1 MSPLPQ
7 RPEDASFPEP
17 DPEPDPAQRPGPAFE
32 DEFRAGAKNG
42 PEPGPDPT
50 ERDFGPEPNH
60 ESCHGFGSASCNGG
74 PIPGVPCGGD
84 GCFLKP
90 VASLIQTMFLQ
101 LSQNHPGSLRHA
113 TASGIEMM
121 KAMREFLDEGI
132 AIAERARAAQTG
144 QRFHK
149 IQVD

>member
-1 MSPLPQ
+1 
-7 RPEDASFPEP
+7 
-17 DPEPDPAQRPGPAFE
+17 
-32 DEFRAGAKNG
+32 
-42 PEPGPDPT
+42 
-50 ERDFGPEPNH
+50 
-60 ESCHGFGSASCNGG
+60 
-74 PIPGVPCGGD
+74 
-84 GCFLKP
+84 

-113 TASGIEMM
+113 TTSGIEMM